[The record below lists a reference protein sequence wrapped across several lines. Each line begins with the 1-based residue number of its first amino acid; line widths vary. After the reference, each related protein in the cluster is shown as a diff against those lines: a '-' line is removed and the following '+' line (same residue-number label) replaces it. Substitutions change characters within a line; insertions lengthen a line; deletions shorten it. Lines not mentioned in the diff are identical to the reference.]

1 MAMIV
6 PKQELPGSALEPPRF
21 SLRAL
26 LLAMT
31 ALGCLFG
38 LMSAVGGT
46 WSLVLVFFL
55 SLILAHILG
64 NSVGTKLRDRAS
76 RRVAPAEGRHA
87 AGTKSLCELAIAG
100 PARLTERARLS
111 RITLVATVG
120 GALLGGALGGTRFSE
135 MYPDSTMAAV
145 ALGTISSA
153 VLGAFAGFTASS
165 FLSVALQALGEAL
178 ADCDPAASR
187 HASSGPH

>member
-1 MAMIV
+1 MPMIL
-6 PKQELPGSALEPPRF
+6 PKPELPGSALEPPRF

-26 LLAMT
+26 LLATT

-55 SLILAHILG
+55 SLILAHVLG

-76 RRVAPAEGRHA
+76 RRLEPIESRDA
-87 AGTKSLCELAIAG
+87 AGVRSLRELAIAG
-100 PARLTERARLS
+100 PARLTLRTRLN
-111 RITLVATVG
+111 RITLVVSIG
-120 GALLGGALGGTRFSE
+120 GALLGGALGATRFSG
-135 MYPDSTMAAV
+135 MYRDSPVAAGV
-145 ALGTISSA
+145 LGMISSA
-153 VLGAFAGFTASS
+153 VLEAFAAFAASS

-178 ADCDPAASR
+178 
-187 HASSGPH
+187 

>member
-1 MAMIV
+1 MAMILQ
-6 PKQELPGSALEPPRF
+6 KQELPGSALEPPRF

-38 LMSAVGGT
+38 LMAAVGGT

-55 SLILAHILG
+55 SLILAHVLG

-76 RRVAPAEGRHA
+76 RRVSPIESKPA
-87 AGTKSLCELAIAG
+87 AGPSSLRELAIAG

-111 RITLVATVG
+111 RITLIATVG
-120 GALLGGALGGTRFSE
+120 GALLGGAVGGTRFSE
-135 MYPDSTMAAV
+135 MYPDSPLAAV
-145 ALGTISSA
+145 ALGMISSA
-153 VLGAFAGFTASS
+153 VLGAFAGFAASS
-165 FLSVALQALGEAL
+165 FLSVALPALGEAL
-178 ADCDPAASR
+178 TDCDPAASR
-187 HASSGPH
+187 RASSRPR